1 MALQAEKQK
10 SVKSRKACDD
20 LRRLL
25 GRQAVGCK
33 HEIVIL
39 GLAPFAARV
48 IVIIIRAVTVGLY
61 DYAFGFALTERM
73 ALAYFIHSVGKIR
86 IEENTQNVLSSL
98 KNRVGAPPDE
108 HRRSLCGK
116 RFYKIRLSEK
126 QSVVYRLY

>member
-25 GRQAVGCK
+25 GRQAVGRK

-39 GLAPFAARV
+39 GLAPFSTRV

-86 IEENTQNVLSSL
+86 IEETHAECALFPQEPS
-98 KNRVGAPPDE
+98 
-108 HRRSLCGK
+108 RRTARRTPTVPVRQAIL
-116 RFYKIRLSEK
+116 
-126 QSVVYRLY
+126 